1 MTTGLKLPLQTNS
14 TGGLALVNK
23 EENNNKIIKIALSDG
38 DNENAF
44 QQKISLGL
52 ESIFDINDN
61 LIRSKIILKIKNM
74 FKKFQAEKRFVL
86 MEDTV
91 EWDESGGELK
101 LTFKYLDMESDDP
114 KTYNQSFGKG

>member
-1 MTTGLKLPLQTNS
+1 MTTGLKLPLQANS
-14 TGGLALVNK
+14 NGGLTLVDK
-23 EENNNKIIKIALSDG
+23 EENNNKIIKTALSDG

-74 FKKFQAEKRFVL
+74 FKKFQAEKRFML
-86 MEDTV
+86 MENTI
-91 EWDESGGELK
+91 EWDESDGELK